1 MKSSCVL
8 IASWSN
14 AAFQSDRILPWYIA
28 DRPIFYEMLR
38 VIPTIST
45 EGLNAYFD
53 SIDAKL
59 SDNENLSDAPML
71 LGVAIPNNDFVRHV
85 LPCL

>member
-59 SDNENLSDAPML
+59 SDNENLSEAPKL
-71 LGVAIPNNDFVRHV
+71 LVLAMPNNDIVMCILSF
-85 LPCL
+85 L